1 MMSRPRAAKHGWDC
15 EMLILHPLSRPSV
28 PSNRWPRKG
37 FRYSRLVRP
46 ARPDPITSTVRCIAH
61 SSTGQSSWSRRLH
74 PKTISP
80 LLLVL
85 GRCGWPGLN
94 APSPF
99 PPPCIR
105 MVSIGLPAA
114 PGKALGR
121 PAQHFPMP
129 PRCNAHQRHWQL
141 AAGPILTRETGAELA
156 LRVPAYPSS
165 GYVDAMHQV
174 VSQPTSIHWPVL
186 SVPSRGRASRELHAA
201 VPQSSCRLGSRLM
214 RLETSPLISSLARG
228 SLGGQASWPPDT
240 VLSIQFLVCLWWF
253 LAHTRAA
260 GPCHCRLALSC
271 PCALCSILRVFVP
284 SLFDLSLGGGA
295 STAPAGRP
303 SLRISCRQLRTRDS
317 SEAGHW
323 EPWPIG
329 GLKKETKEK

>member
-46 ARPDPITSTVRCIAH
+46 VRPDPITSTVRCIAH
-61 SSTGQSSWSRRLH
+61 SSTGQSSWSHRLH

-114 PGKALGR
+114 PGKALGS

-156 LRVPAYPSS
+156 LRVPVYQARDMSSRCIRSSRSRPPST
-165 GYVDAMHQV
+165 GQCC
-174 VSQPTSIHWPVL
+174 L
-186 SVPSRGRASRELHAA
+186 SRREGGRAESYMLQFRRAHAD
-201 VPQSSCRLGSRLM
+201 
-214 RLETSPLISSLARG
+214 
-228 SLGGQASWPPDT
+228 W
-240 VLSIQFLVCLWWF
+240 
-253 LAHTRAA
+253 AA
-260 GPCHCRLALSC
+260 G
-271 PCALCSILRVFVP
+271 
-284 SLFDLSLGGGA
+284 
-295 STAPAGRP
+295 
-303 SLRISCRQLRTRDS
+303 
-317 SEAGHW
+317 
-323 EPWPIG
+323 
-329 GLKKETKEK
+329 

>member
-1 MMSRPRAAKHGWDC
+1 MYQQMT
-15 EMLILHPLSRPSV
+15 EPL
-28 PSNRWPRKG
+28 KG
-37 FRYSRLVRP
+37 FRYSRLV
-46 ARPDPITSTVRCIAH
+46 RPDPITSTVRCIAN

-80 LLLVL
+80 LLLLVL

-121 PAQHFPMP
+121 PSCATFPDAPKIQRP
-129 PRCNAHQRHWQL
+129 PEAL
-141 AAGPILTRETGAELA
+141 AAGPILTRGGCGSWRCGSQSTYQA
-156 LRVPAYPSS
+156 RDMSTRCIRSS
-165 GYVDAMHQV
+165 R
-174 VSQPTSIHWPVL
+174 
-186 SVPSRGRASRELHAA
+186 SRPPCGVCPLERAGEQRATCCS
-201 VPQSSCRLGSRLM
+201 PQQSSCRLGSRLTR

-228 SLGGQASWPPDT
+228 SLGGQASWPRGPDT

-260 GPCHCRLALSC
+260 GPCHCRLALSS
-271 PCALCSILRVFVP
+271 LCSVLHSPRFRPVFVR
-284 SLFDLSLGGGA
+284 FV
-295 STAPAGRP
+295 
-303 SLRISCRQLRTRDS
+303 
-317 SEAGHW
+317 
-323 EPWPIG
+323 PWRKG
-329 GLKKETKEK
+329 GLPLLPLAVPSDFLPSAPHA